1 MPKILKVKFDNISL
15 KDATKKAIEWSK
27 GKIQKH
33 IVTPNPEILLEAQK
47 NHKFLEV
54 LHKADLSIPDGTGI
68 LWSAKYLKI
77 TEKNKS
83 KIIKIIKWLSS
94 ILSIAL
100 YPKYIHTEIF
110 ERVTGADLM
119 EDICKNS
126 AKNNLKIFLLGGA
139 NGIAEKAKEKLERK
153 FKNIK
158 ITGIYGGSPKE
169 SDQKII
175 TEKINNSHANI
186 LLVAF
191 GAPAQEMWIARN
203 LKNLKT
209 IKVALGV
216 GGTFDYIAEAK
227 KRAPKLIQ
235 KIGIEWL
242 YRLVQQPSRTKR
254 IFNATIKFP
263 ITILHKSLKS

>member
-1 MPKILKVKFDNISL
+1 MPKILKVKFDNVSL
-15 KDATKKAIEWSK
+15 KDATEKAIEWSK

-47 NHKFLEV
+47 NRKFLEV

-100 YPKYIHTEIF
+100 YPRYIHTEIF

-119 EDICKNS
+119 ENICKKGVKS
-126 AKNNLKIFLLGGA
+126 NLKIFLLGGA
-139 NGIAEKAKEKLERK
+139 KGIAEKTKEKLEKK
-153 FKNIK
+153 FKGVK
-158 ITGIYGGSPKE
+158 ITGICCGSPKE
-169 SDQKII
+169 SDQKAI
-175 TEKINNSHANI
+175 TEKINNSQADI
-186 LLVAF
+186 LFVAF
-191 GAPAQEMWIARN
+191 GAPAQEIWIARN

-209 IKVALGV
+209 IKVAIGV
-216 GGTFDYIAEAK
+216 GGTFDYIAGVK

-235 KIGIEWL
+235 KIGMEWL
-242 YRLVQQPSRTKR
+242 YRLIQEPSRTKR

-263 ITILHKSLKS
+263 ITILRKSLKS